1 MKYLHIYSWSTITP
15 AFKHKNYLDMPFSVL
30 VQFLRGNRSSDIYH
44 TTKHMIVNTIIYS
57 RLHLDK

>member
-15 AFKHKNYLDMPFSVL
+15 AFKHKNYLYMPFSVL
-30 VQFLRGNRSSDIYH
+30 MKFLRNNRSSNIYH